1 MKRRAPSMRLRLAV
15 LGVIGVVTPMLVLLA
30 VAAWTS
36 EETEVDVDGSASTT
50 ASGLSPWIPVT
61 IGMFVVPAAI
71 VAWWWA
77 GRAVELQART
87 IDAVEAERR
96 LIEDVSHQLRTPIAV
111 LLANADVTLADPS
124 ATVDDL
130 RSALL
135 ASRRTGE
142 SMQIVVEQL
151 LAGAR
156 AHRLAADRART
167 DLVPIVTGICRIHAD
182 RAAARGITLRRTGPG
197 RLTAAVDATSLSR
210 ALDAIVDNAVRH
222 APAGSDVSVAVSGGA
237 DGDGAAV
244 ISVTDAGP
252 GVPAEHQR
260 DLFRR
265 YWTSDPDHSG
275 IGLAIVAEA
284 ARDAF
289 EVELTSPTTSTGGT
303 TVTIRIPASPSDAG

>member
-1 MKRRAPSMRLRLAV
+1 MRIRLAV

-36 EETEVDVDGSASTT
+36 EETEIGADGTSSTT
-50 ASGLSPWIPVT
+50 ASGLSPWIPIT
-61 IGMFVVPAAI
+61 IGVLVVPAAI

-87 IDAVEAERR
+87 IEAVEAERR

-111 LLANADVTLADPS
+111 LLANADVSLADPS
-124 ATVDDL
+124 ASVDAL
-130 RSALL
+130 RGALL

-142 SMQIVVEQL
+142 SMQVVVEQL

-156 AHRLAADRART
+156 TQRLDADRSRT
-167 DLVPIVTGICRIHAD
+167 DLIPIVAKVCQMHAGH
-182 RAAARGITLRRTGPG
+182 AEAREVNIRRTGPG
-197 RLTAAVDATSLSR
+197 RLTAAVDAAALTR
-210 ALDAIVDNAVRH
+210 ALHAIVDNAVRH
-222 APAGSDVSVAVSGGA
+222 APVGSDVRVAVAAGA
-237 DGDGAAV
+237 NGAHEAV
-244 ISVTDAGP
+244 ISITDAGP
-252 GVPAEHQR
+252 GIPAEHQANV
-260 DLFRR
+260 FRR

-289 EVELTSPTTSTGGT
+289 EVELTSPTTPTGGT
-303 TVTIRIPASPSDAG
+303 TITIRIPARPQRDDPGSR